1 MLGLLFTIMFCAFN
15 TIKTVILRLIPF
27 NHFRTLLVM
36 LESLAG
42 TGHKIVQTRP
52 KQATEKLEMIW
63 FDPFGEYLN

>member
-1 MLGLLFTIMFCAFN
+1 
-15 TIKTVILRLIPF
+15 
-27 NHFRTLLVM
+27 M

-63 FDPFGEYLN
+63 FDPFGKYLN